1 LGKAARPYATLAPT
15 DASVVEWLDSGGGRS
30 ARAAPD
36 FALFRHEDAKIGD
49 ASQRETLNLT
59 AMSSGVRELRVWQ
72 ESVSLAGDV
81 IRAIRQNIRRE
92 TKSVSD
98 AVMATAVSVGC
109 NVADGFGRHTIAD
122 QLTSYIQAKRA
133 LLKLE
138 TELAIARHAE
148 LIPAGSFTELTARS
162 NQVARLLAGYIVYLE
177 RQLSEAEMVPRS
189 VANARRASAPAASVA
204 LRESVDEVDGTQ
216 ASQ

>member
-1 LGKAARPYATLAPT
+1 MR
-15 DASVVEWLDSGGGRS
+15 
-30 ARAAPD
+30 
-36 FALFRHEDAKIGD
+36 
-49 ASQRETLNLT
+49 

-81 IRAIRQNIRRE
+81 IRAIRQSIRRE

-98 AVMATAVSVGC
+98 GVMGTAVAVGC
-109 NVADGFGRHTIAD
+109 HIADGFGRHTIAD
-122 QLTSYIQAKRA
+122 QLGSYIEAKRS

-162 NQVARLLAGYIVYLE
+162 NQVARMLAGYIVYLE
-177 RQLSEAEMVPRS
+177 RQLSESEPGSRAPTP
-189 VANARRASAPAASVA
+189 ARRTSAAAAPVP
-204 LRESVDEVDGTQ
+204 LREPLNEVDGTQ